1 MNYDY
6 RPNRQNYTAHSL
18 VVLLFVFSGGCF
30 VLSGFFPTVSVACQI
45 LGLSLLLPAIQ
56 LIARYMA
63 ASYLYRLRAYEDG
76 RTDLE
81 IFSYRGGN
89 KMQMVC
95 CVELSEITAALPLSK
110 ENMRA
115 PKGVK
120 RYSYAQDLCPQRA
133 LVLSI
138 SNADG
143 ECELLFC
150 PDEYITRVIE
160 ETLAARS

>member
-18 VVLLFVFSGGCF
+18 CVLLFVFSGGCF
-30 VLSGFFPTVSVACQI
+30 ALSGLFPAVGVACQI
-45 LGLSLLLPAIQ
+45 LGLLLLLPAIQ

-63 ASYLYRLRAYEDG
+63 VSYLYRLHTYEDG

-81 IFSYRGGN
+81 IFSYRGGD
-89 KMQMVC
+89 KMQLVC
-95 CVELSEITAALPLSK
+95 CVGLSEITASAPLSR
-110 ENMRA
+110 ENLRA
-115 PKGVK
+115 KKGVK
-120 RYSYAQDLCPQRA
+120 RYSYAQDLSPQRA

-143 ECELLFC
+143 ECEVLFC
-150 PDEYITRVIE
+150 PDEYITKAIE
-160 ETLAARS
+160 NAPAAHQ

>member
-18 VVLLFVFSGGCF
+18 VMLLFLFSGISFG
-30 VLSGFFPTVSVACQI
+30 LSGFFPTVSVPCQI
-45 LGLSLLLPAIQ
+45 LGLGLLLPAIQ

-63 ASYLYRLRAYEDG
+63 ASYLYRLHTYEDG

-81 IFSYRGGN
+81 IFSYRGGD

-95 CVELSEITAALPLSK
+95 CVGLSEITASVPLAK
-110 ENMRA
+110 ENARA

-120 RYSYAQDLCPQRA
+120 RYAYAQDLCPQRA

-143 ECELLFC
+143 ECEVLFC
-150 PDEYITRVIE
+150 PDEYITRVIGDM
-160 ETLAARS
+160 LAARQ